1 MNTEK
6 ITSHLKQIEVEK
18 NIEILYACETGS
30 RAWGFASPDSDYD
43 IRFIYKHK
51 KDWYLSINE
60 KKDFINIMLDNGE
73 LDITGWDLK
82 KSLLLLNKSNA
93 ALIERF
99 TSPIVYFEKDNTGN
113 NFRALI
119 NKSYNRVAVFYHH
132 HSLAKKFWDELKVKV
147 DIKLKSLFYL
157 IRSLLSCNY
166 VLNNTDIVPM
176 NIFPLLDL
184 VDKDFKE
191 KMLKLIEVKKSV
203 TEKYLHHLDKYMKD
217 WIENMFTYVEANKSN
232 LITSKNNIDNL
243 NDFFLKTLNNDN

>member
-43 IRFIYKHK
+43 IRFIYRHK

-60 KKDFINIMLDNGE
+60 KKDFIDIILDNGE

-99 TSPIVYFEKDNTGN
+99 TSPLVYFEKENVGKD
-113 NFRALI
+113 FRAMI
-119 NKSYNRVAVFYHH
+119 NENYNRVAVFYHH
-132 HSLAKKFWDELKVKV
+132 HSLAKKFWDELKVKE

-157 IRSLLSCNY
+157 IRSLLSCYY
-166 VLNNTDIVPM
+166 VLNKTDIVPM

-191 KMLKLIEVKKSV
+191 KMLSLVEVKKSV
-203 TEKYLHHLDKYMKD
+203 TEKYLHLLDRQMKE
-217 WIENMFTYVEANKSN
+217 WIESMFTYLEANKNN
-232 LITSKNNIDNL
+232 LTTRNNNIDKL
-243 NDFFLKTLNNDN
+243 NDYFLKTLYNDN